1 MRCSSVKKLENFSNC
16 LGVLK
21 NADFNFAS
29 NDEIYRMGIL
39 VKFNLTF
46 ELAWKALQ
54 AIMRLH
60 GIQEAETGS
69 PREILQLGF
78 QKGFIE
84 DSAVWLAMLKRRN
97 LSVHLYD
104 EKEINEMLLLI
115 RDSFIHAFVELEELL
130 QRKAAVAE
138 EDEK

>member
-115 RDSFIHAFVELEELL
+115 RDSFIHAFVELGELL